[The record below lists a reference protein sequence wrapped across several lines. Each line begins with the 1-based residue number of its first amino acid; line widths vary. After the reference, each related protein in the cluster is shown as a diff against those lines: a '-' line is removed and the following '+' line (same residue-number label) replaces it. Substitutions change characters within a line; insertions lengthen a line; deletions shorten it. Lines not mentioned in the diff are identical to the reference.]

1 MKVLLDLNVLM
12 DVLQR
17 REPFFASAA
26 SVCEWGEKWQNTL
39 AIPAH
44 AVTTVSYIVRKSAGA
59 NAESKALDWLLKNFA
74 VIPSDVAVFRLARTF
89 GMEDFEDAVVAAS
102 AEMSGCSYVITRNVQ
117 DFLGSS
123 VPAIQPVEFLSMQGK
138 LAN

>member
-1 MKVLLDLNVLM
+1 M
-12 DVLQR
+12 
-17 REPFFASAA
+17 
-26 SVCEWGEKWQNTL
+26 
-39 AIPAH
+39 
-44 AVTTVSYIVRKSAGA
+44 RKSAGA